1 MDVQYAP
8 QKLQL
13 VSRPESI
20 NQVEKLVDEIR
31 EEYKISEDCYG
42 KILISM
48 TEAVTNAIAHGNK
61 SDPSKMVDITY
72 HFDHDKINF
81 TVTDQ
86 GPGFDYYNLPDPTA
100 PENLEKPCGRG
111 IYLMKHLSDQLIFN
125 NNGSSIELTFYT
137 N

>member
-8 QKLQL
+8 QKIQL
-13 VSRPESI
+13 ASRPESI

-48 TEAVTNAIAHGNK
+48 TEAVTNAISHGNK

-81 TVTDQ
+81 IVSDQ
-86 GPGFDYYNLPDPTA
+86 GQGFDYYNLPDPTA

>member
-1 MDVQYAP
+1 MEVQYAP
-8 QKLQL
+8 QKMQL
-13 VSRPESI
+13 ASRPESI

-31 EEYKISEDCYG
+31 DEYKISEDCYG
-42 KILISM
+42 KILISL
-48 TEAVTNAIAHGNK
+48 TEAVTNAIGHGNNN
-61 SDPSKMVDITY
+61 DPSKMIDITY
-72 HFDHDKINF
+72 QFNGDKINF
-81 TVTDQ
+81 TVADQ